1 MTASPRSLVAPV
13 VPDGFVLIERIA
25 VENFARSTDVPRFK
39 RMCEAALSR
48 PAQPSSEQEK

>member
-1 MTASPRSLVAPV
+1 MTSSPRSLVAPV